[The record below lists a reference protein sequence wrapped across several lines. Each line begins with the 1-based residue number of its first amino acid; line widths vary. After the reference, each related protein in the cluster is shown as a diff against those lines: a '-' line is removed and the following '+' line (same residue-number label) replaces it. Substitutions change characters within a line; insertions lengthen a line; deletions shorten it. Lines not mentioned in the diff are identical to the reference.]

1 MMRLYLVTGN
11 EHKYQEA
18 KKILED
24 LDILFLKAPIGKLEI
39 QADDLQ
45 TVAWKAALYAYG
57 FLRDPIVVDDSGLF
71 IEALNDFPGV
81 YSNYVFRTLGLKGVL
96 KLMKNVKNRRACF
109 KTALAAIV
117 PPLDV
122 VLEGTVCGR
131 ITSEPLGKG
140 GFGFDPIFVPE
151 GEDRT
156 FAQMSIDEKNR
167 YSHRAKAFKAFAK
180 WLRENFR
187 F

>member
-1 MMRLYLVTGN
+1 MRLYLVTSN

-24 LDILFLKAPIGKLEI
+24 LDILFLKAPIGKFEI
-39 QADDLQ
+39 QADSLR
-45 TVAWKAALYAYG
+45 TVAWSAALHAYKI
-57 FLRDPIVVDDSGLF
+57 LREAVVVDDSGLF
-71 IEALNDFPGV
+71 IEALKGFPGV
-81 YSNYVFRTLGLKGVL
+81 YSNYVFRTLGIEGIL
-96 KLMKNVKNRRACF
+96 KLMRNVEDRRACF

-122 VLEGTVCGR
+122 VLEGEVCGT

-151 GEDRT
+151 GERRT
-156 FAQMSIDEKNR
+156 FAQMSVDEKNK
-167 YSHRAKAFKAFAK
+167 YSHRARAFRLFAR
-180 WLRENFR
+180 WLKENFKL
-187 F
+187 